1 MAISFGA
8 YLSGSIGLII
18 SLIGFSIHSVAQG
31 IYDPIM
37 RREINSLSDGP
48 VRASTMA
55 VATMLG
61 NILFAIIAPIYGWS
75 VDVYGHS
82 KTMLLIAIIISII
95 SSFLVFA
102 IKHTLET
109 VSNN

>member
-1 MAISFGA
+1 
-8 YLSGSIGLII
+8 
-18 SLIGFSIHSVAQG
+18 
-31 IYDPIM
+31 
-37 RREINSLSDGP
+37 
-48 VRASTMA
+48 
-55 VATMLG
+55 MLG

-95 SSFLVFA
+95 SSFLGFA